1 MISKISEVGD
11 RGGPI
16 DPFAPISCG
25 LYRDAL
31 VEVRALGPM
40 RGRRSL
46 HMVRTEHFDVTA
58 VDGRICV
65 GHTLPPDRLDDDLAG
80 LLAGELFGPGWLRGS
95 ELFERIFTGVVRTA
109 AADPLDAWEVFYR
122 NTLARIDSCL
132 AEPAAAATRGG
143 TVADY
148 APVYAHAQS
157 LLAGGSVL
165 ELGCCFGFLSLRLAR
180 LGRATTASDISPGVI
195 RLLSAMAPRLGV
207 SLQTRVADAARF
219 PAPGPCADSVL
230 VIHVV
235 EHLDHAGG
243 DSVVEEAIRLARRR
257 VVIAVPLEEEADE
270 TWGHV
275 RTVSLTDLL
284 DWGRRSGRPHDV
296 HQHHGG
302 WLVIE
307 TASTPRRGR

>member
-1 MISKISEVGD
+1 MISVVGD

-16 DPFAPISCG
+16 DPFAPTRAG

-31 VEVRALGPM
+31 VEVRALGPI

-65 GHTLPPDRLDDDLAG
+65 GHAVPADRLDDDLAG
-80 LLAGELFGPGWLRGS
+80 LLADELFGPGWLRGS
-95 ELFERIFTGVVRTA
+95 ELFERIFTGVVRTFA
-109 AADPLDAWEVFYR
+109 DDPLQAWEAFYR

-132 AEPAAAATRGG
+132 ARPAATAARGG

-148 APVYAHAQS
+148 APVYGHAQS
-157 LLAGGSVL
+157 LLAAGSVL
-165 ELGCCFGFLSLRLAR
+165 ELGCCFGFLSLRLAKA
-180 LGRATTASDISPGVI
+180 GRATTASDVSPGAV
-195 RLLSAMAPRLGV
+195 RLLAAVAERLGV
-207 SLQTRVADAARF
+207 PLQTQVADAARF
-219 PAPGPCADSVL
+219 PASGPCADTVL
-230 VIHVV
+230 AIHLL
-235 EHLDHAGG
+235 EHLDPAHG
-243 DSVVEEAIRLARRR
+243 DRVVEEAIRLARRR

-275 RTVSLTDLL
+275 RTVSMTDLL
-284 DWGRRSGRPHDV
+284 DWGRRSGRAHDV
-296 HQHHGG
+296 HEHHGG

-307 TASTPRRGR
+307 ADATARPTR